1 MLWATKRIK
10 YSSILL
16 LVILGVAC
24 LTGISYLA
32 ATAPMPYELE
42 YIGISSAIILNFNPN
57 LHNLIVIL
65 MKSIG
70 AYSLIVCLWGM
81 TITLIPF
88 RRGERWA
95 WISLFVLG
103 SMYAIAGSVALFSTG
118 GWLKW
123 VALAQTALFLVAM
136 LIPVQDFFRKK

>member
-1 MLWATKRIK
+1 MVWATKRIK

-16 LVILGVAC
+16 LVVLAAAC

-42 YIGISSAIILNFNPN
+42 YIGMSSADILNFNPN

-65 MKSIG
+65 MKTVG
-70 AYSLIVCLWGM
+70 AYILLLCFWGM
-81 TITLIPF
+81 TTTLIPF

-95 WISLFVLG
+95 WISLFVFG

>member
-1 MLWATKRIK
+1 MVWATKRIK
-10 YSSILL
+10 YCSILL
-16 LVILGVAC
+16 VVGFAVAGLAGV
-24 LTGISYLA
+24 TYLA
-32 ATAPMPYELE
+32 ATTLMPYDLE

-95 WISLFVLG
+95 WISLFAFGLMFSISALAATFYLG
-103 SMYAIAGSVALFSTG
+103 V
-118 GWLKW
+118 WVKW
-123 VALAQTALFLVAM
+123 VMLVTTALLLVAI
-136 LIPVQDFFRKK
+136 LIPFQDFFRKK

>member
-1 MLWATKRIK
+1 MVWATKRIK
-10 YSSILL
+10 YCSILL
-16 LVILGVAC
+16 LVILATAC

-32 ATAPMPYELE
+32 ATAPMPYDLE

-70 AYSLIVCLWGM
+70 ADSLIVCFWGM

-95 WISLFVLG
+95 WISLFVFG
-103 SMYAIAGSVALFSTG
+103 SMYAIAGSAAFFSTG

-123 VALAQTALFLVAM
+123 VALAQTALFLVAI